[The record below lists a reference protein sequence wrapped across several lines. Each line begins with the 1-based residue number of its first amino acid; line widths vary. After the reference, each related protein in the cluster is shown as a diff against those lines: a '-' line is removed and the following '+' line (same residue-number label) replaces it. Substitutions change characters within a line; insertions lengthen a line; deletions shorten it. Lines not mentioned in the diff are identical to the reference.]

1 VLIAVAV
8 LGDRN
13 VIKIEAEKISKYKD
27 LIAEI
32 QRMWNVK
39 TEVISVIIGLT
50 GTISKSPKE
59 YLSNRPGKHEI
70 KEVQQTAIL
79 GTAHLLW
86 EVLM

>member
-1 VLIAVAV
+1 MLIAVAV